1 MIGSHRRSSW
11 RARVVRMFALGA
23 GIGLLAASLAA
34 TTAQAQ
40 APGPSQNV
48 SLFATGLD
56 NPRGIKFGPDGNLY
70 VAEGGRGGAHSTVGQ
85 CPQVIPPVGPY
96 TSGMTGR
103 ISRISPAGV
112 RTTVVGGLPS
122 SQTSPLI
129 GSPVSGVAD
138 VAFVGHRLYA
148 LLGGAGCSHGVPN
161 IPNGVIRVS
170 RDGTWHL
177 VADLSAFLMTH
188 PVKTIDPDD
197 FEPDGTW
204 YSMVFARGSLYAI
217 EPNHAELDR
226 IQKDGKVSRVID
238 FTIRYGSFTQ
248 TSMAFHHGA
257 FYVGNLGTFPAT
269 RGDAYILRV
278 TPDGDSAKFATG
290 LMTVLGVAFDRKGRL
305 YALENFTVPGIPG
318 PGAAFSGDV
327 KRLTS
332 NGSWETVASGLMF
345 PTAMTFGPDGKLYV
359 SNFGYRAPPGAG
371 QIVRIDVGS

>member
-11 RARVVRMFALGA
+11 RARVVRTFAVAA
-23 GIGLLAASLAA
+23 GIGLPTASLAA
-34 TTAQAQ
+34 TSVQAQ
-40 APGPSQNV
+40 TPGPSSNV
-48 SLFATGLD
+48 SVFATGLD

-70 VAEGGRGGAHSTVGQ
+70 VAEGGRGGTHSTVGQ

-138 VAFVGHRLYA
+138 VAFVGH
-148 LLGGAGCSHGVPN
+148 H
-161 IPNGVIRVS
+161 GVIRVS